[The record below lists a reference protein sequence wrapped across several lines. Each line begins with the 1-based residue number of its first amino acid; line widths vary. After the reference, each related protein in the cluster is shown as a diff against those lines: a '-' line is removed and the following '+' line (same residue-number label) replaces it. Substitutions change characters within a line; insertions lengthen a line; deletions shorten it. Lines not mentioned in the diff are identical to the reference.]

1 MVRPLR
7 TTQPSPMP
15 EFEDARR
22 TIAVFG
28 ASMSAPG
35 DGYYEEGRECGR
47 LLAEAGFAVA
57 TGGYGGTMEAV
68 SQGAREVG
76 GEAIGVT
83 VPDVFPDRKGPNTHI
98 TTETRS
104 RSLVARIDELTRSTE
119 GSIVLWGSLGTAT
132 ELLVAWNLAFVAPF
146 SGLRPKPV
154 IAVGAP
160 WVSLVPY
167 LEETLGIDGALVT
180 VVHDVKDA
188 VRILIDRLE

>member
-1 MVRPLR
+1 MRPR
-7 TTQPSPMP
+7 PTTLPDPMP
-15 EFEDARR
+15 EPLRARR

-68 SQGAREVG
+68 SQGATQAG

-83 VPDVFPDRKGPNTHI
+83 VPGVFPNRKGPNTHV

-104 RSLVARIDELTRSTE
+104 RSLVARIDELTRSTD

-154 IAVGAP
+154 IAVGEP

-167 LEETLGIDGALVT
+167 LVETLGTDGDLVT
-180 VVHDVKDA
+180 VVHDVEDA
-188 VRILIDRLE
+188 VALLIDRLG